1 MKISKLIEP
10 LITVEIF
17 DNSNY
22 LVLIFFFFFFHS
34 DFLTAYLILV
44 LLRHFK
50 AKHHLLDVG
59 KLIAN
64 TIYYWPKANQLNFF
78 LTFNNVGIRSQ
89 TPILKK
95 RVYLFRTMYFQ
106 CKMKNLQGKP
116 KIKNRKVDQIFF
128 FFFLDD

>member
-22 LVLIFFFFFFHS
+22 QVLFFFSFFFHS
-34 DFLTAYLILV
+34 DFLTAYLIV
-44 LLRHFK
+44 VKLRHFK

-64 TIYYWPKANQLNFF
+64 TIYYCHKAN
-78 LTFNNVGIRSQ
+78 
-89 TPILKK
+89 
-95 RVYLFRTMYFQ
+95 
-106 CKMKNLQGKP
+106 
-116 KIKNRKVDQIFF
+116 
-128 FFFLDD
+128 

>member
-22 LVLIFFFFFFHS
+22 LVLIFFFSHS
-34 DFLTAYLILV
+34 DFLTAYLIVV

-59 KLIAN
+59 KLMAN
-64 TIYYWPKANQLNFF
+64 TIYCCHKAN
-78 LTFNNVGIRSQ
+78 
-89 TPILKK
+89 
-95 RVYLFRTMYFQ
+95 
-106 CKMKNLQGKP
+106 
-116 KIKNRKVDQIFF
+116 
-128 FFFLDD
+128 

>member
-22 LVLIFFFFFFHS
+22 QVLFFFLFFHS
-34 DFLTAYLILV
+34 DFLTAYLIV
-44 LLRHFK
+44 VKLRHFK

-64 TIYYWPKANQLNFF
+64 TIYYWPKAN
-78 LTFNNVGIRSQ
+78 
-89 TPILKK
+89 
-95 RVYLFRTMYFQ
+95 
-106 CKMKNLQGKP
+106 
-116 KIKNRKVDQIFF
+116 
-128 FFFLDD
+128 

>member
-22 LVLIFFFFFFHS
+22 QVLIFFHS
-34 DFLTAYLILV
+34 DFLTAYLIV
-44 LLRHFK
+44 VKLRHFK

-64 TIYYWPKANQLNFF
+64 TIYYWPKAN
-78 LTFNNVGIRSQ
+78 
-89 TPILKK
+89 
-95 RVYLFRTMYFQ
+95 
-106 CKMKNLQGKP
+106 
-116 KIKNRKVDQIFF
+116 
-128 FFFLDD
+128 